1 MKRRAFFQEYYYN
14 EDFWYVNTAPKN
26 SLLNIELMGITYAD
40 TAYRVRRSDQW
51 DFYIL
56 EYVTDGVGHIRCN
69 GKNYTVGKGDVY
81 LISKFTDH
89 EYYADPET
97 PYKKLW
103 INVSGDLVDQLL
115 LLFHLSEPVIVRHV
129 DLAESFERLRHQ
141 LDLEYDLEKI
151 GSIIYSMIFKMSE
164 TFNVIPEQNLSLA
177 ERLKMYID
185 KNLKQNLCT
194 ADVADRFHIT
204 PIYASRVFKAK
215 YQQTINQYIMSSTM
229 ELAKQWLKNSNYTV
243 REIAEMLNFC
253 NEKYFSTQFKKNYG
267 ISPKK
272 YQLMHNKMVPCNV
285 PVRKPQDG

>member
-1 MKRRAFFQEYYYN
+1 MKKRAFFQEYYYN

-177 ERLKMYID
+177 ERLKMYI
-185 KNLKQNLCT
+185 
-194 ADVADRFHIT
+194 
-204 PIYASRVFKAK
+204 
-215 YQQTINQYIMSSTM
+215 
-229 ELAKQWLKNSNYTV
+229 
-243 REIAEMLNFC
+243 
-253 NEKYFSTQFKKNYG
+253 EK
-267 ISPKK
+267 I
-272 YQLMHNKMVPCNV
+272 
-285 PVRKPQDG
+285 